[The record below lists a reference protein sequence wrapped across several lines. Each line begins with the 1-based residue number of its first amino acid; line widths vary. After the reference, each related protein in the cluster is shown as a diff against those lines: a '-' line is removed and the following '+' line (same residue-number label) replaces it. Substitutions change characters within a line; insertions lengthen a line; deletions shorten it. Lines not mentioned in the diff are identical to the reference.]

1 MGSPAPPLCA
11 VLAALDESPELCDV
25 EFLVGPRSE
34 SVCGVRA
41 ILGARSPVFRA
52 MLFDGWRE
60 QRTVNAHEQQQM
72 RMPNNSPKAFRTVL
86 QWAQAGATAFEPDTV
101 MEVLELAD
109 FLALEE
115 LKASCEESIAGL
127 VGQDNALLVLQCA
140 NLFAAP

>member
-1 MGSPAPPLCA
+1 
-11 VLAALDESPELCDV
+11 
-25 EFLVGPRSE
+25 
-34 SVCGVRA
+34 
-41 ILGARSPVFRA
+41 
-52 MLFDGWRE
+52 
-60 QRTVNAHEQQQM
+60 
-72 RMPNNSPKAFRTVL
+72 MPNNSPKAFRTVL